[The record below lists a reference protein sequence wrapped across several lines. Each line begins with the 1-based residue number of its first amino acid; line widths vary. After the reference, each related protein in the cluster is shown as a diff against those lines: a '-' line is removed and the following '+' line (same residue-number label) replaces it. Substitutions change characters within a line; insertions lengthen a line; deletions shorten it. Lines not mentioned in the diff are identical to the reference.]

1 MCIAAKKEIQAS
13 CVFYTM
19 RKKGDRVTWSAVRRF
34 IRLGNSITYTMYI
47 PSVATANDWRT
58 IDWNGLLEIKNKHK
72 QNENKIFKYPS
83 VRFFLILCP
92 GSIGRDGWWKDK
104 QKGNIYRRR
113 GDLVCTALSLRS
125 DSVYT
130 KDIDPICRSLFR
142 CIYLTIIFST
152 SRWQRRYHRRH
163 FWHLAD
169 VPVYTIEKKK
179 GRNKRRWRWYVTCLD
194 NTHTHTNVF

>member
-113 GDLVCTALSLRS
+113 GGPCLYCTFTQEWLGVHKRHRS
-125 DSVYT
+125 DMPLS
-130 KDIDPICRSLFR
+130 ISLYIPDYYFF
-142 CIYLTIIFST
+142 YVSLTTSIPSQTLLT
-152 SRWQRRYHRRH
+152 SRWCTRVHHR
-163 FWHLAD
+163 
-169 VPVYTIEKKK
+169 KKK
-179 GRNKRRWRWYVTCLD
+179 REK
-194 NTHTHTNVF
+194 